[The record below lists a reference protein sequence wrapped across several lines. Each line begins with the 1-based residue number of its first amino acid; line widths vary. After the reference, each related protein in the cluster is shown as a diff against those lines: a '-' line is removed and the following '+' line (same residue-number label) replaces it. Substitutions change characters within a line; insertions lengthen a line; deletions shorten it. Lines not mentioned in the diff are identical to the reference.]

1 MGQDIESLVSTT
13 FGGKRFTR
21 KQLSGIQTT
30 VERFPALSL
39 RELGHTVCENLR
51 WKTPKGAHCIQACLG
66 ALAEMEHAG
75 IVQLPAKKI
84 QQKTPQKPLLWTE
97 KTQEQPRIADAL
109 GGLIPIRVQPVTEK
123 AQIGLWNE
131 FVDRY
136 HYLGYKR
143 PMGTHLRYFVVANDQ
158 RLLGC
163 LSFSFATRSLACRD
177 QWIGWDAKART
188 RHLNLIL
195 NNNRFLIFPWVEVKC
210 LASKVLSTVARQIG
224 DDWQG
229 HHGYRPV
236 LLETFVDPTRFTGTS
251 YQAANWQAI
260 GQTAGS
266 AQRAHRACASPKDCY
281 VYPLEKD
288 VRSILN
294 NEKRHSRSKK
304 NAPAKV
310 VPPTQALSSDD
321 PFILLWQKIVALV
334 IEVAHE
340 FDQQWRKRKRTIDTL
355 LLILFIF
362 RLVFSKN
369 KQGYATT
376 IIELWAQCRM
386 MDVPLPQAKPVAASA
401 MANARRKLDETVFKT
416 LNTRII
422 RTYEPTLIEG
432 QWQQHR
438 VFAVDGTKMNLPRP
452 LRAEGYRTPS
462 DNAHYP
468 QGLVSC
474 LYRLREKIP
483 YDFDLAAHGDE
494 RKMALSHLQAVRAE
508 DVVVYDRGYFS
519 YVLLNAHHQRD
530 IHAVFRLKKNAYKV
544 IDTFIASQETDTV
557 VEIEPSVCR
566 QKEIRRH
573 HPDIVFTPLRLRLI
587 KYVVAQTT
595 YILGTTLMDEALYR
609 TEVFADLYHARWGV
623 EELYKISKV
632 LIDVEDFHGQTE
644 RGIKQE
650 LFAHFVLITLNRIFA
665 TKVEQGFSE
674 KDNLSVPNETA
685 DGQRHFK
692 VNMKNSLVTLARN
705 LEGLFIRQADLVKT
719 TVSNIIDSLSRC
731 RQKQRPNRNH
741 KRQSLKPIKKWR
753 PSYTKGKKT
762 EQPVTA

>member
-1 MGQDIESLVSTT
+1 MRQDIEALESTT

-21 KQLSGIQTT
+21 KQLSDIQTT

-39 RELGHTVCENLR
+39 RELGHTICENLR
-51 WKTPKGAHCIQACLG
+51 WKTPKGTHRIQACLG
-66 ALAEMEHAG
+66 ALAEMELTG
-75 IVQLPAKKI
+75 VVRLPAKKI
-84 QQKTPQKPLLWTE
+84 QQKKVQKPLLWTE
-97 KTQEQPRIADAL
+97 KTREQPRIADAL
-109 GGLIPIRVQPVTEK
+109 DHLTPIHVQPVTEK
-123 AQIGLWNE
+123 AQIALWNE

-143 PMGTHLRYFVVANDQ
+143 PMGTHLRYFILANDQ

-177 QWIGWDAKART
+177 QWIGWDAKARN
-188 RHLNLIL
+188 RHLHLIL

-224 DDWQG
+224 DDWQA

-236 LLETFVDPTRFTGTS
+236 LLETFVDPTRFTGAS
-251 YQAANWQAI
+251 YQAANWQGI
-260 GQTAGS
+260 GQTRGS
-266 AQRAHRACASPKDCY
+266 AQRTQQVGASPKDCY

-288 VRSILN
+288 SRAILN
-294 NEKRHSRSKK
+294 NERSASRSRK
-304 NAPAKV
+304 NAPEKV
-310 VPPTQALSSDD
+310 ALLAPVLSSDD
-321 PFILLWQKIVALV
+321 PFIVLWQKIIAVVVDVAK
-334 IEVAHE
+334 E

-401 MANARRKLDETVFKT
+401 MATARRKLDETIFKI

-422 RTYEPTLIEG
+422 RTYEPTLTD
-432 QWQQHR
+432 QWLQHR
-438 VFAVDGTKMNLPRP
+438 VFAVDGTKMNVPRP
-452 LRAEGYRTPS
+452 LRAAGYRTPS

-474 LYRLREKIP
+474 LYQLKGRIP

-494 RKMALSHLQAVRAE
+494 RKMALSHLQALRAD

-519 YVLLNAHHQRD
+519 YVLLHSHHQRN
-530 IHAVFRLKKNAYKV
+530 IHAVFRLKKNSYQV
-544 IDTFIASQETDTV
+544 IDTFIASKETDQV
-557 VEIEPSVCR
+557 VEIEPSVTR
-566 QKEIRRH
+566 QKEIRLQ

-595 YILGTTLMDEALYR
+595 YILGTTLMDATRYR
-609 TEVFADLYHARWGV
+609 TAAFADLYHARWGV

-644 RGIKQE
+644 RGVKQE
-650 LFAHFVLITLNRIFA
+650 LYAHFVLITLNRIFA

-674 KDNLSVPNETA
+674 KDDLSARDETA
-685 DGQRHFK
+685 DRQRHFK

-705 LEGLFIRQADLVKT
+705 LEALFIRQADLVKK
-719 TVSNIIDSLSRC
+719 TVNHIIESLSRC
-731 RQKQRPNRNH
+731 RQKQRPNRKY

-753 PSYTKGKKT
+753 PSHSKGKKT
-762 EQPVTA
+762 EQPVAA

>member
-1 MGQDIESLVSTT
+1 MRQDIEALESTT

-21 KQLSGIQTT
+21 KQLCEIQTT
-30 VERFPALSL
+30 VERFRALSL

-51 WKTPKGAHCIQACLG
+51 WKTPKGTHRIQACLG
-66 ALAEMEHAG
+66 ALAEMEQAG
-75 IVQLPAKKI
+75 IVRLPAKKI
-84 QQKTPQKPLLWTE
+84 QHKSAQKPPLWTE
-97 KTQEQPRIADAL
+97 KTREQPRVADAL
-109 GGLIPIRVQPVTEK
+109 ERLTPIRVQPLTDK
-123 AQIGLWNE
+123 AQIALWNE

-143 PMGTHLRYFVVANDQ
+143 PMGTHLRYFILANDQ

-177 QWIGWDAKART
+177 QWIGWDAKARS
-188 RHLNLIL
+188 RYLHLIL

-224 DDWQG
+224 DDWQA
-229 HHGYRPV
+229 HHGHRPV
-236 LLETFVDPTRFTGTS
+236 LLETFVDPTRFTGAS

-260 GQTAGS
+260 GQTRGS
-266 AQRAHRACASPKDCY
+266 AQRTQQAGASPKDCY

-288 VRSILN
+288 FRAILN
-294 NEKRHSRSKK
+294 NERSASRSRK
-304 NAPAKV
+304 NAPEKV
-310 VPPTQALSSDD
+310 ALPAPALSSDD
-321 PFILLWQKIVALV
+321 PFIVLWQKIIAVVVGVAK
-334 IEVAHE
+334 E
-340 FDQQWRKRKRTIDTL
+340 FDQHWRKRKRTIDTL

-401 MANARRKLDETVFKT
+401 MATARRKLDETIFKI

-422 RTYEPTLIEG
+422 RTYEPTLTEA

-438 VFAVDGTKMNLPRP
+438 VFAVDGTKMNVPRP
-452 LRAEGYRTPS
+452 LRAAGYRTPS

-474 LYRLREKIP
+474 LYQLKGRIP
-483 YDFDLAAHGDE
+483 YDFGLAAHGDE
-494 RKMALSHLQAVRAE
+494 RKMALSHLQAVRAD

-519 YVLLNAHHQRD
+519 YVLLHAHHQRN
-530 IHAVFRLKKNAYKV
+530 IHAVFRLKKNSYQV
-544 IDTFIASQETDTV
+544 IDQFIASKETDQV
-557 VEIEPSVCR
+557 VEIEPSVTR
-566 QKEIRRH
+566 QKEIRLQ

-595 YILGTTLMDEALYR
+595 YILGTTLMDAARYR
-609 TEVFADLYHARWGV
+609 TAAFADLYHARWGV

-644 RGIKQE
+644 RGVKQE
-650 LFAHFVLITLNRIFA
+650 LYAHFVLITLNRIFA

-674 KDNLSVPNETA
+674 KDDLSAQDETA
-685 DGQRHFK
+685 DRQRHFK

-705 LEGLFIRQADLVKT
+705 LEALFIRQADLVKK
-719 TVSNIIDSLSRC
+719 TVNNIIESLSRC
-731 RQKQRPNRNH
+731 RQKQRPNRKY

-753 PSYTKGKKT
+753 PSHSKGKKT